1 MLHGVMKGGI
11 TLSMLR
17 SFEAAARHSS
27 FKSAADELGLSASAI
42 SHSVRELEGL
52 LGVRLFRRSGRGVH
66 ATMEGIALFNRLA
79 HAFDEIR
86 RGIEDVGQLEPT
98 VLRLHAAPSFA
109 LLWLMPRLS
118 AFLEANP
125 KVDVRLSA
133 DTDYARFAPDDFDL
147 DIVYG
152 PVRAEGVR
160 AVPLGEETVTPVCA
174 PDLAARIAAP
184 ADLLAFPLIQSE
196 QKQVR
201 WDDWLRANGLTQSGS
216 RHLRF
221 DRSFIALSAAERG
234 MGVALESTRLAEE
247 AIGTGRLV
255 APLAGNGRDIRYVGH
270 SLVVPRAV
278 PMGRATRTFA
288 TWLLGALGVVAG
300 DVTRGDA
307 PEFGAAGEAAQS
319 LGSGRM

>member
-1 MLHGVMKGGI
+1 MSDRGMKGGI
-11 TLSMLR
+11 SLTMLR

-42 SHSVRELEGL
+42 SHAVRELEAL

-66 ATMEGIALFNRLA
+66 ATMEGMALFARLS

-86 RGIEDVGQLEPT
+86 RGIEDVGHLEPT
-98 VLRLHAAPSFA
+98 VLRVHAAPSFA
-109 LLWLMPRLS
+109 LLWLMPRL
-118 AFLEANP
+118 AGFLERHP

-133 DTDYARFAPDDFDL
+133 DTEYARFAPDDFDL

-160 AVPLGEETVTPVCA
+160 SIPLGEETVTPLCA
-174 PDLAARIAAP
+174 PALAERIATP
-184 ADLLAFPLIQSE
+184 SDLLDVPLILSE

-201 WDDWLRANGLTQSGS
+201 WDDWLRTNGLSEVGK

-247 AIGTGRLV
+247 ALRQGRLA
-255 APLAGNGRDIRYVGH
+255 APLAFNGHDIRYVGH
-270 SLVVPRAV
+270 TLVLPRAQ

-288 TWLLGALGVVAG
+288 AWLLGELGVIAD
-300 DVTRGDA
+300 DVTDPA
-307 PEFGAAGEAAQS
+307 PAP
-319 LGSGRM
+319 R